1 MFDCG
6 GDGRYLSEI
15 LDFFK
20 WDKILALAL
29 IDCHVGSRC
38 KWAGAVARFGRVA
51 PAVSPPHL
59 PTRQIRHQAKMST
72 RSFRFLFMTPNIDDV
87 RL

>member
-1 MFDCG
+1 MFDCDD
-6 GDGRYLSEI
+6 DGRCLSEI

-20 WDKILALAL
+20 WGKILAHAL

-38 KWAGAVARFGRVA
+38 KWAGVVARFGRVA
-51 PAVSPPHL
+51 AAVSPPHL

-72 RSFRFLFMTPNIDDV
+72 RSFRSLFVTPSIDDV